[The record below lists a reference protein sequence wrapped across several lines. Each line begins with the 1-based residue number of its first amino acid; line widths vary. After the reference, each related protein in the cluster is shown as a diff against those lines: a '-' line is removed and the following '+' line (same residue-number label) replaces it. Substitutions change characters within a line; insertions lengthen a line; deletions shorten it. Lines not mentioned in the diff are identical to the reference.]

1 MTELERVVAAMRK
14 VVDRLQGE
22 NNSLKKSLATA
33 KSRKNGHT
41 EKTALEEENSRLKVS
56 RGKEVWGKREREG
69 GGGRQGVCV
78 RERERERERR
88 GEGGQRRE
96 KGNTILLSAA
106 ELERLQA
113 GIPLEERG
121 DQKRTSAASNKSP
134 YVKIVTENE
143 RLRKDLKK
151 VWSD

>member
-56 RGKEVWGKREREG
+56 GGKEVWGKRGGRGRGGGGGGGREGEREG
-69 GGGRQGVCV
+69 GGTGCVCV
-78 RERERERERR
+78 RERERERRCLGEKGESVKERR
-88 GEGGQRRE
+88 DGGGGEG
-96 KGNTILLSAA
+96 
-106 ELERLQA
+106 
-113 GIPLEERG
+113 
-121 DQKRTSAASNKSP
+121 
-134 YVKIVTENE
+134 
-143 RLRKDLKK
+143 
-151 VWSD
+151 